1 MAKNS
6 PIKCVKS
13 SEDKKKKY
21 KMDKKRGAL
30 NVSVS
35 IAFKII
41 LLIANILVRRYV
53 IQYIG
58 NEVNGLNS
66 LYMSLLEFLSV
77 AELGVGSAIT
87 FCMYKPIVK
96 GDKDKV
102 SALYGLFTK
111 LYLII
116 GGIILVC
123 GCALMPF
130 LKILAKDYGT
140 ANVNLYFTFGLMLA
154 SVVLSYAF
162 SSKTSL
168 INAYKN
174 NYITTT
180 VSSVGQLVQDGLQIL
195 VLILT
200 RSFTWYLVCRVIS
213 ACLQWIA
220 TEIIARV
227 KYGDIIRNRQKVDVD
242 TQKEVTKN
250 VKAMFMHKIGG
261 ILVNTADSIIISA
274 FIGIVILG
282 KYSNYTTIVL
292 SMTGVI
298 ALCFTSFTSVIGHMS
313 VEEDGKTVEKY
324 YNFFH
329 TFNFIMGTVFFL
341 GYYAIIDNLVT
352 VLFGGGLL
360 LSRQIT
366 FVITLNYFI
375 QFMRQ
380 AANLFR
386 DATGTFYYDRW
397 KPLFEGL
404 TNIVLSILFVLVLPD
419 EYNVVG
425 VIAATIL
432 TNLFIC
438 HIVEPHVLHKYA
450 FKSKAKNYYIRN
462 YVYMAVFVA
471 TLCVLH
477 FCMVDMGSQWISLI
491 VNGCIAV
498 ALAIAPCAVVVLTNK
513 DFRHYLKRFIQRIG
527 HKQIEFDNAM
537 PPDSM
542 IVEEVQN
549 DSNIDTVRHNKN

>member
-1 MAKNS
+1 
-6 PIKCVKS
+6 
-13 SEDKKKKY
+13 
-21 KMDKKRGAL
+21 MDKKRGVA
-30 NVSVS
+30 NVGVSV
-35 IAFKII
+35 AFKII
-41 LLIANILVRRYV
+41 LLVANILVRRYV
-53 IQYIG
+53 IKYIG

-66 LYMSLLEFLSV
+66 LYLSLLDFLSV

-87 FCMYKPIVK
+87 FCMYKPIVE
-96 GDKDKV
+96 GDNDKV

-116 GGIILVC
+116 GGIILAC

-130 LKILAKDYGT
+130 LKILAKDYQT
-140 ANVNLYFTFGLMLA
+140 LDVNLYFTFGLMLA
-154 SVVLSYAF
+154 SIVLSYAF

-174 NYITTT
+174 NYITTAI
-180 VSSVGQLVQDGLQIL
+180 SSVGQLLQDGLQIL

-200 RSFTWYLVCRVIS
+200 RSFTWYLVCRLIS
-213 ACLQWIA
+213 MGLQWIV
-220 TEIIARV
+220 TEIIARI
-227 KYGDIIRNRQKVDVD
+227 KHGDIIRNRQKIDIE
-242 TQKEVTKN
+242 TKKEVTKN

-292 SMTGVI
+292 AMSSVI
-298 ALCFTSFTSVIGHMS
+298 ALCFTPLTSIIGHMS
-313 VEEDGKTVEKY
+313 VEEDGKTVERY

-341 GYYAIIDNLVT
+341 GYYAVIDNLVT
-352 VLFGGGLL
+352 VLFGANLI
-360 LSRQIT
+360 LSKQIT

-397 KPLFEGL
+397 KPIVEGL
-404 TNIVLSILFVLVLPD
+404 INVVLSICFVLVLPS

-432 TNLFIC
+432 TNLFVC

-450 FKSKAKNYYIRN
+450 FKSSAKTYYIRN
-462 YVYMAVFVA
+462 YVYIAAFA
-471 TLCVLH
+471 AALCALH
-477 FCMVDMGSQWISLI
+477 FCMVDMSSQWLELL
-491 VNGCIAV
+491 VNGSIAV
-498 ALAIAPCAVVVLTNK
+498 AIAIVPCTVAILVNK
-513 DFRHYLKRFIQRIG
+513 DFRHYLHGFTRKIFKRNNS
-527 HKQIEFDNAM
+527 DN
-537 PPDSM
+537 
-542 IVEEVQN
+542 
-549 DSNIDTVRHNKN
+549 